1 MEARRFLI
9 GGEWRDPRSDQPTLD
24 VLNPFD
30 GSIVGRVFLATSADL
45 QDAVSVVRRG
55 SAAASGLASFERAE
69 ILRRTSDRLRSRR
82 EEIAALITAE
92 AGKPV
97 TFARQEVDRGALTFQ
112 IAAEEAQRIG
122 GEILPLD
129 LNSASRNRWAVVRRF
144 PVGVILCISPFN
156 FPLNLVAHKVA
167 PAIASGNA
175 FILKPPSQAPLTS
188 LVLAEILLEAGV
200 PPEAFA
206 VVPCG
211 GTTAESLVT
220 DERVNMLTF
229 TGSPAVGWRLKALA
243 GKKRVVLELGGNAGI
258 IIDRSADLSSIVHR
272 NVMGAFGY
280 AGQVCIK
287 VQRIFVH
294 ESLFHEYQERFVD
307 AAARIGVGDPRKED
321 TVVGPVIDDQAADR
335 IESWIREAVQEGASL
350 LTGGGRDG
358 RVIAPTVLTDVAD
371 SLRVVSQEVFG
382 PVVTL
387 HRFSTIEEAV
397 EGVNR
402 SSYGLQAGIFSNDF
416 RNILYAY
423 EHLQVGG
430 VIVNDNSTYRIDHM
444 PYGGVKDSGFGRE
457 GLRYAIEE
465 MTEPRLLAIHRG

>member
-1 MEARRFLI
+1 
-9 GGEWRDPRSDQPTLD
+9 
-24 VLNPFD
+24 
-30 GSIVGRVFLATSADL
+30 
-45 QDAVSVVRRG
+45 
-55 SAAASGLASFERAE
+55 
-69 ILRRTSDRLRSRR
+69 
-82 EEIAALITAE
+82 
-92 AGKPV
+92 
-97 TFARQEVDRGALTFQ
+97 
-112 IAAEEAQRIG
+112 
-122 GEILPLD
+122 
-129 LNSASRNRWAVVRRF
+129 
-144 PVGVILCISPFN
+144 
-156 FPLNLVAHKVA
+156 
-167 PAIASGNA
+167 
-175 FILKPPSQAPLTS
+175 
-188 LVLAEILLEAGV
+188 
-200 PPEAFA
+200 
-206 VVPCG
+206 
-211 GTTAESLVT
+211 
-220 DERVNMLTF
+220 
-229 TGSPAVGWRLKALA
+229 
-243 GKKRVVLELGGNAGI
+243 VLELGGNAGI